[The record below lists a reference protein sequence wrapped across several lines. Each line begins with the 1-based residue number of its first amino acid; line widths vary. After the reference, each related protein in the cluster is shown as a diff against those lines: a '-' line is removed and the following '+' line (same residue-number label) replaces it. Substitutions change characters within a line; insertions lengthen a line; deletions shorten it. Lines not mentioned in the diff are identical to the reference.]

1 MNKIA
6 KICVIGGLV
15 LAVGGGTAYGIAY
28 GTKPSDDA
36 PAMQYDHLPLL
47 VSSEDQ
53 EKTAEIVL
61 SDSGI
66 TINGDGASASGSK
79 VTITKGGLYSLTGTL
94 SEGQVYVNADD
105 EVVLLLN
112 GVDISNSSDA
122 AIYIENGVVGI
133 DFPEGTA
140 NRLQSGTEIDINTAE
155 EDSEASGGVIYSK
168 DYLFIGGRGSLQVF
182 GYINNGIQSSD
193 GIKICSGN
201 IEVTALNNGIK
212 GKDSVVINEDVSISV
227 RSGGDGIKS
236 DNTTDDKYGFITIY
250 GGNISI
256 ESGGDGIQAETAL
269 EITGGEFSII
279 SGGGSGS
286 TSSEPGNIIFGD
298 FGGFGDGSTP
308 PEIPDGG
315 GFGGDRGGTP
325 PEMPENLAFMP
336 DDKNDFGGRGG
347 FGGDF
352 GGFRGENFDMDNESA
367 TSTKGIKCGGS
378 IKISGGNF
386 SIDSYDDAI
395 HSNDSISITGG
406 TFTLSSGDDGIHAD
420 KTLTVEDGS
429 ITVTKSYEGLEA
441 NQIHLNGG
449 TIDITAS
456 DDGVNAYGGQNN
468 MGGWGE
474 AGKTTEETP
483 MLYFSGADVTVN
495 ANGDGIDSNGSIF
508 VEAGTIIVNGP
519 VNSGNGAIDSGS
531 ENGGKCIITGGT
543 ILAIGASGM
552 DEGFSEESAQCS
564 FRIRPETAISAGSEI
579 KISDSDG
586 NVLFSHTAVK
596 SASSVVFSSPEL
608 KQGEKYILSVDGQ
621 ETEIEQSSV
630 SVSSGS
636 GGNSGF
642 GFGNGGFGGDRGDRG
657 FGGRGRQW

>member
-28 GTKPSDDA
+28 GSKPSDDA

-140 NRLQSGTEIDINTAE
+140 NRLQSGAEIDINTAE

-168 DYLFIGGRGSLQVF
+168 DDLFIAGRGSLQVF

-236 DNTTDDKYGFITIY
+236 DNTKDDKYGFITIY

-269 EITGGEFSII
+269 EITGGEFSIT
-279 SGGGSGS
+279 SGGGSE
-286 TSSEPGNIIFGD
+286 TSSFTAGNGAFGGGGNNNTPPEMPDNGDRGD
-298 FGGFGDGSTP
+298 FGGRGGKGGFKDFGDGS
-308 PEIPDGG
+308 
-315 GFGGDRGGTP
+315 TP

-336 DDKNDFGGRGG
+336 DNNDRGG
-347 FGGDF
+347 FGGF
-352 GGFRGENFDMDNESA
+352 GGGNFRGENFDMDNEST
-367 TSTKGIKCGGS
+367 TSAKGIKCGGS
-378 IKISGGNF
+378 IKISGGNI
-386 SIDSYDDAI
+386 SVDSYDDAI
-395 HSNDSISITGG
+395 HSNDSITITGG
-406 TFTLSSGDDGIHAD
+406 TFTLATGDDGIHAD
-420 KTLTVEDGS
+420 KELTVDGGT

-441 NQIHLNGG
+441 NQIHLNSG
-449 TIDITAS
+449 TIDVTAS
-456 DDGVNAYGGQNN
+456 DDGINAYGGQNN
-468 MGGWGE
+468 MGGWG
-474 AGKTTEETP
+474 GSSKTTEETP

-495 ANGDGIDSNGSIF
+495 AEGDGIDSNGSIF

-519 VNSGNGAIDSGS
+519 VNSMNGAIDSGS

-543 ILAIGASGM
+543 VLAIGAAGM
-552 DEGFSEESAQCS
+552 DEGFSEESSQCS

-621 ETEIEQSSV
+621 KTEIEQSSV
-630 SVSSGS
+630 SVSNGGTSG
-636 GGNSGF
+636 GF
-642 GFGNGGFGGDRGDRG
+642 GFGDFGG
-657 FGGRGRQW
+657 GRQRR